1 VRSKQLNFYATPGEL
16 PEFENYFKEK
26 DAVFITLPF
35 ASEADFVRRSV
46 STRASNK
53 ESEKIYLTTT
63 AFLPQVKTE
72 FIEKQGYYL
81 IDELRSAVMEF
92 IRPLPNLF
100 TGNIERSRFYYVKSY
115 YGEADEVITK
125 DEAFTGWC
133 EALMKGF
140 AKQFLV
146 KAPGVAND
154 KCTKGVLQLVQEER
168 IAGGIPLRGRYKII
182 DSQ

>member
-1 VRSKQLNFYATPGEL
+1 VRSKQLNFYATPDEL
-16 PEFENYFKEK
+16 PEFENYFKER

-35 ASEADFVRRSV
+35 ANEADFVRRSV
-46 STRASNK
+46 STRTSNK
-53 ESEKIYLTTT
+53 EWEKIYLTTT
-63 AFLPQVKTE
+63 TFLPQIKTE

-100 TGNIERSRFYYVKSY
+100 TGNIERCRFYYTKSY

-133 EALMKGF
+133 DALMKGF
-140 AKQFLV
+140 AKQFLI
-146 KAPGVAND
+146 KAPEVAND
-154 KCTKGVLQLVQEER
+154 KCTKGVLQLVR
-168 IAGGIPLRGRYKII
+168 DGKIAGGTPLHGRYKLAAI
-182 DSQ
+182 